1 MIISHKYKFIY
12 IRNPK
17 TATSSIGK
25 YLESIDPDCI
35 SSDKTT
41 IHYGHET
48 YEEVKDLISKDVF
61 DSYFKF
67 TFMRNPK
74 DWFISQYVMNKDYYH
89 HSNERIHILLNDD
102 FILNSPVNNT
112 IDYDDFIMFY
122 VMLTKWFKK
131 NSQLSWV
138 NENLDFIGSFENINE
153 DFEKIKGI
161 LKLPDDEPLP
171 KLNNN
176 QSHEYKLSE
185 KSEQL
190 FNILYEKDN
199 ELYQKLFHA
208 K

>member
-17 TATSSIGK
+17 TATTSIGK

-41 IHYGHET
+41 IPYGHET
-48 YEEVKDLISKDVF
+48 YEEVKDFITKDVF

-67 TFMRNPK
+67 TLMRDPK

-176 QSHEYKLSE
+176 QSYKYKLSE

-199 ELYQKLFHA
+199 ELYQKLFQ
-208 K
+208 